1 MYLVC
6 VSVFQCFMG
15 YRNRPTDHIFYWP
28 HWWCDESVFSSRHA
42 LLCLR
47 GLWCFSQGE
56 RFLQTAHSDYCEKV
70 GWLCQIYCLV
80 SLVSSFMGISRPWFQ
95 YFARFWIGYLP
106 VLIQDPTCSLLHLW
120 RFEPGSKCILF
131 QADKCFLFG
140 IQCVLPWYNRT
151 GWLGVKHCVACLLR
165 FSTKY
170 CLVQGARKRLVL
182 KAGCT
187 VLTWW
192 FTTWFEDV
200 QISRFFFFYPFCVSV
215 PDIRSC
221 VSARLS
227 CSLSHCLFQLWD
239 VRDGMCKQTFS
250 GHESDINA
258 ITVSIQP
265 LYCL

>member
-140 IQCVLPWYNRT
+140 IQCV
-151 GWLGVKHCVACLLR
+151 CLDI
-165 FSTKY
+165 TA
-170 CLVQGARKRLVL
+170 LVDWAWNTALLAYSGSQLNTVWFKVPVRGLYLKLDVL
-182 KAGCT
+182 
-187 VLTWW
+187 
-192 FTTWFEDV
+192 
-200 QISRFFFFYPFCVSV
+200 Y
-215 PDIRSC
+215 
-221 VSARLS
+221 
-227 CSLSHCLFQLWD
+227 
-239 VRDGMCKQTFS
+239 
-250 GHESDINA
+250 
-258 ITVSIQP
+258 
-265 LYCL
+265 